1 MNIEGIGPNEL
12 ISHVNPSERVYSGGF
27 SVNSILMK
35 YKMSPIVTFNTKR
48 KSNQKGGEDS
58 IQVSDLFDSLVIPN
72 WALSYNKPLFGLGG
86 SRESHDTPYNC
97 DMMNEIDSDSD
108 TDSDDCID
116 EDLHDKLLS
125 LVKHEKKSCKKSS
138 RSKGKEKKE
147 GKEGKESKNTT
158 RRKKDNL

>member
-1 MNIEGIGPNEL
+1 MSIEGIGPNEL

-48 KSNQKGGEDS
+48 KSNQKGGEDP
-58 IQVSDLFDSLVIPN
+58 IEVSDLFDSLVVPN
-72 WALSYNKPLFGLGG
+72 WALSYNKPLFGG
-86 SRESHDTPYNC
+86 SHDSCHDSYHGDKNDC
-97 DMMNEIDSDSD
+97 DTVDSDSD
-108 TDSDDCID
+108 TDSDDCIN
-116 EDLHDKLLS
+116 EDLHDKLLN

-138 RSKGKEKKE
+138 RSKGKER
-147 GKEGKESKNTT
+147 KEGKESKNTT